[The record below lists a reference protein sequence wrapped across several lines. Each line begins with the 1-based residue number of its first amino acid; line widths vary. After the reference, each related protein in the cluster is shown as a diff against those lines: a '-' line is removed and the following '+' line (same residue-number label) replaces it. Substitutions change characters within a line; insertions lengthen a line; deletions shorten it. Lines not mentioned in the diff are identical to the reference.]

1 MIDVLS
7 FSGRCRSSSLLFLRT
22 LRSVHGRASD
32 KRVTALDISRL
43 DPTHLLEDPDCVPG
57 ERLLEELVEPSDD
70 PSLPAVEKDE
80 ALLPRLSGIYRRMP
94 VLAGDLN
101 DVMDRAR
108 SLFRRLRANEPAL
121 VAILEVLVSILEVL
135 VSVRERRVAQFSPL
149 PEASGL
155 ISLVTVVAITPPP
168 GVINCAGR
176 GGAFHGRSAR
186 GPQPASIFRVA
197 PA

>member
-70 PSLPAVEKDE
+70 PSLPAVEEDE
-80 ALLPRLSGIYRRMP
+80 TLRQRLPEIHRVP
-94 VLAGDLN
+94 VIARGLN
-101 DVMDRAR
+101 DVMD
-108 SLFRRLRANEPAL
+108 SLRRLFGRPRANEPGL
-121 VAILEVLVSILEVL
+121 VAILVVL
-135 VSVRERRVAQFSPL
+135 VSVGERCLAHFSPP
-149 PEASGL
+149 PEA
-155 ISLVTVVAITPPP
+155 
-168 GVINCAGR
+168 
-176 GGAFHGRSAR
+176 
-186 GPQPASIFRVA
+186 
-197 PA
+197 